1 MSALTFR
8 LSEQKHQRLKEM
20 AQQHNISVNQ
30 LLDETVS
37 LLLAEHDAHTR
48 FLARAALGKNQI
60 ERGLDLLRK
69 ARE

>member
-20 AQQHNISVNQ
+20 AQQQNISVNK

-37 LLLAEHDAHTR
+37 VLLAEHDAYNR

-60 ERGLDLLRK
+60 QRGLDLLNK
-69 ARE
+69 AVG

>member
-20 AQQHNISVNQ
+20 AQQQNVSVNK

-37 LLLAEHDAHTR
+37 VLLAEHDAYTR
-48 FLARAALGKNQI
+48 FLARVALGKNQI
-60 ERGLDLLRK
+60 ERGLDLLNK
-69 ARE
+69 AIG

>member
-20 AQQHNISVNQ
+20 AQQQNVSVNK

-37 LLLAEHDAHTR
+37 VLLAEHDAYTR
-48 FLARAALGKNQI
+48 FLARAALGKNQVQ
-60 ERGLDLLRK
+60 RGLDLLNK
-69 ARE
+69 AVG